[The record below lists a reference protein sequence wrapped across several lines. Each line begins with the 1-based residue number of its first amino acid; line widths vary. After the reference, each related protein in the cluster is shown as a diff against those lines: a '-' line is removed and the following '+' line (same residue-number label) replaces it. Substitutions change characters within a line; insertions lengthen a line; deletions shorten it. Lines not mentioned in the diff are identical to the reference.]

1 MITSHLMNFA
11 ESNRMLFRNQH
22 GFRKN
27 RSCEKQLI
35 EFVTDLSNEL
45 DRGVQTDACIL
56 YFSKAFD
63 NVNHQTLL
71 LKLANLGISFQVT
84 AWIDAFLTDRVQRVA
99 VDGDESDEAAVTSG
113 VPQGS
118 VLGPALFLFYINDL
132 PDALNST
139 VRLFADDTILY
150 NSAINHSTLQD
161 DLNCLEKWESDW
173 DMEFHPKKC
182 QHITFTRK
190 RKPDHHT
197 FSLHNTQI
205 SKANS
210 VKYMTNFHLVTS

>member
-45 DRGVQTDACIL
+45 DRGAQTDACIL

-84 AWIDAFLTDRVQRVA
+84 AWIGAFLTDRV
-99 VDGDESDEAAVTSG
+99 
-113 VPQGS
+113 
-118 VLGPALFLFYINDL
+118 
-132 PDALNST
+132 
-139 VRLFADDTILY
+139 
-150 NSAINHSTLQD
+150 
-161 DLNCLEKWESDW
+161 
-173 DMEFHPKKC
+173 
-182 QHITFTRK
+182 
-190 RKPDHHT
+190 
-197 FSLHNTQI
+197 
-205 SKANS
+205 
-210 VKYMTNFHLVTS
+210 